1 MATDNAL
8 SFVGQIQTEH
18 KAVLKADGEALKH
31 AIECGKYLNLAKENV
46 EAAKPKVKW
55 SSWREQHI
63 SEISQE
69 TASVY
74 TRLASAYAED
84 ENIFA
89 DCESIRDAIKKLPKR
104 ERKRREKPEDGKPDT
119 GTSSALLNPTGASPD
134 LKAMLQNVA
143 VDEVCSVLTQTW
155 DADQLRDLIKRVNLY
170 LATRPPP
177 TDIPTMLR
185 RPLTPAQP
193 SQG

>member
-1 MATDNAL
+1 MPTDNAL
-8 SFVGQIQTEH
+8 SFVGQIKTEH
-18 KAVLKADGEALKH
+18 KAVLKADGDALKH

-69 TASVY
+69 TTSVY
-74 TRLASAYAED
+74 TRLATAYAED

-89 DCESIRDAIKKLPKR
+89 DCNSIRDAIKKLPKR
-104 ERKRREKPEDGKPDT
+104 PRQKSKDGKSDT
-119 GTSSALLNPTGASPD
+119 GSSSTLLNPTGPSPD
-134 LKAMLQNVA
+134 LKTILQNVA

-155 DADQLRDLIKRVNLY
+155 DADQLRDLVKRVNVY
-170 LATRPPP
+170 LATRPP
-177 TDIPTMLR
+177 TDLAIPSGLR

>member
-1 MATDNAL
+1 MANDNAL
-8 SFVGQIQTEH
+8 SFVGQIKTEH

-55 SSWREQHI
+55 SSLREQHI

-74 TRLASAYAED
+74 TRLATAYAED

-89 DCESIRDAIKKLPKR
+89 ECKSIRDAIKKLPKR
-104 ERKRREKPEDGKPDT
+104 RREKSEGEKPETESSSTLLTQKP
-119 GTSSALLNPTGASPD
+119 SSSD
-134 LKAMLQNVA
+134 LTATLQNAA
-143 VDEVCSVLTQTW
+143 VDEVYSVLTQAW
-155 DADQLRDLIKRVNLY
+155 DRDHIRDLANRL
-170 LATRPPP
+170 LAYVRPAP
-177 TDIPTMLR
+177 TDLPIPTALR
-185 RPLTPAQP
+185 RPLTTPAQP
-193 SQG
+193 SQS

>member
-1 MATDNAL
+1 MPTDNAL
-8 SFVGQIQTEH
+8 SFVGQIKTEH
-18 KAVLKADGEALKH
+18 KAVLKADGDALKH

-69 TASVY
+69 TTSVY
-74 TRLASAYAED
+74 TRLATAYAED

-89 DCESIRDAIKKLPKR
+89 DCNSIRDAIKKLPKR
-104 ERKRREKPEDGKPDT
+104 PRQKSKDGKSDT
-119 GTSSALLNPTGASPD
+119 GSSSTLLNPTGPSPD
-134 LKAMLQNVA
+134 LKTILQNVA
-143 VDEVCSVLTQTW
+143 VDEVCTVLTQTW

-177 TDIPTMLR
+177 TDIPPPLR
-185 RPLTPAQP
+185 RPLAQP
-193 SQG
+193 TLG